1 MSRSLRNALLI
12 AIPFA
17 LICSYLAS
25 QIWDGLTVGSPTNIV
40 ATLFVTAL
48 VLLLSYP
55 FWSNEKF

>member
-17 LICSYLAS
+17 LVCSYLAS
-25 QIWDGLTVGSPTNIV
+25 QIWDGMTVGSPSNIV
-40 ATLFVTAL
+40 ATLFATAL

-55 FWSNEKF
+55 SWTGEKF

>member
-17 LICSYLAS
+17 LIYSYLAS
-25 QIWDGLTVGSPTNIV
+25 QIWDSMTVGSPSNIV
-40 ATLFVTAL
+40 ATLFATAL

-55 FWSNEKF
+55 FWTGEKF